1 MPEQHPNHDSS
12 RNDGDLELRIGIGFT
27 NSRIVSAKTKPVNM
41 FTATCCLLSL
51 LIGIVDRHVKKIVAR
66 QMTVFD
72 AIKALKWVKIGRYGH
87 LARRVIM

>member
-51 LIGIVDRHVKKIVAR
+51 LIGTLRNKKIVAR

-72 AIKALKWVKIGRYGH
+72 AIRALKWVKIGRYGH